1 MVKISFNDK
10 KNRFNII
17 SPFSMTDKIRDIP
30 NRRWDGKNRYWSV
43 PAIRANV
50 EYIHKHLLDGAEL
63 EGDVEKVISDLMKS
77 FAMRRSGVTEARFP
91 SWYPFKTK
99 PREKQM
105 EALNKVYDME
115 SVALFMDMRT
125 GKTKVIIDLAS
136 ARRMQATVDR
146 VLIICPLSIRKNWV
160 REIELHAP
168 FPVDAYLLDSSK
180 PKDFKRWMSVK
191 HDFKW
196 LIVGVESLAAGSAI
210 KYVEEFVL
218 SSYKLMT
225 VVDESSKIKGHA
237 AIRAKN
243 CVKIGRHSAFRVVM
257 TGTPISHGP
266 MDLFMQFEF
275 LDPDII
281 GIGDFYSFRK
291 RYAIMGGYEDKQ
303 IIGYQNMEELMEM
316 LEPFV
321 FQVRKDEV
329 FPDAPKKIYIRRET
343 QLTEKQRAIYRQV
356 KKEGIAEVDDQTMLV
371 QNALEKMLRL
381 QEIVGGTVSFRND
394 PEVEVATRKKYTRRR
409 IEGPNPKL
417 SELMD
422 VVQEYAGSTIVW
434 CAFREEIA
442 MVSEALRKEYGD
454 DQVVELHGDVD
465 EATRDYNVNV
475 AFQGGKARFLVGNT
489 ATGGMG
495 LTMHKAENEI
505 YFSNSF
511 NYTDREQSEER
522 AFGPHKTNGT
532 IIIDI
537 IAEKTVDEHILE
549 ALTQKK
555 DVSEYVRGT
564 IDTLKDKLYEA

>member
-1 MVKISFNDK
+1 MITIAFDTK
-10 KNRFNII
+10 KNRFYIT
-17 SPFSMTDKIRDIP
+17 SPYNMSDTIRDIP
-30 NRRWDGKNRYWSV
+30 NRRWDGKNRVWSV
-43 PAIRANV
+43 PAIKSNV
-50 EYIHKHLLDGAEL
+50 EYIHKYLEL
-63 EGDVEKVISDLMKS
+63 GTGFVGNAREVLHEMVAKFKAKKNGVVEAK
-77 FAMRRSGVTEARFP
+77 FP
-91 SWYPFKTK
+91 SWYPFKTE
-99 PREKQM
+99 PRIKQM
-105 EALNKVYDME
+105 EALHKVYDMD

-136 ARRMQATVDR
+136 AKRMQAQIER
-146 VLIICPLSIRKNWV
+146 VLIVCPLSIRKNWI
-160 REIELHAP
+160 REIDVHAP
-168 FPVDAYLLDSSK
+168 FPIDAYLLDTSK
-180 PKDFKRWMSVK
+180 PKDFTKWMNTK

-196 LIVGVESLAAGSAI
+196 LLVGVESLAAGSAM
-210 KYVEEFVL
+210 KYAEEFVN
-218 SSYKLMT
+218 SSMKTMC

-237 AIRAKN
+237 ANRAKN
-243 CVKIGRHSAFRVVM
+243 CVKLGRRSSHRVIM

-281 GIGDFYSFRK
+281 GIGDFYSFKK

-303 IIGYQNMEELMEM
+303 IVGYQNIDELMEM

-329 FPDAPKKIYIRRET
+329 FPDAPKKVYLRRET
-343 QLTEKQRAIYRQV
+343 QLTDRQRALYRQV
-356 KKEGIAEVDDQTMLV
+356 KREGLAELGDQTMIV

-381 QEIVGGTVSFRND
+381 QEITGGSISFKTD
-394 PEVEVATRKKYTRRR
+394 PETEALTKKKYVRQR
-409 IEGPNPKL
+409 IDGGNPKL
-417 SELMD
+417 AELLE
-422 VVQEYAGSTIVW
+422 VVEEYVGPTIIW

-442 MVSEALRKEYGD
+442 IVCEALRKEYGH

-465 EATRDYNVNV
+465 EATRDYNVNT
-475 AFQGGKARFLVGNT
+475 AFQSGAARFLVGNT

-522 AFGPHKTNGT
+522 AFGPHKKSGT
-532 IIIDI
+532 VIIDI
-537 IAEKTVDEHILE
+537 VAEKTVDEHILE

-555 DVSEYVRGT
+555 DVSEYVRST
-564 IDTLKDKLYEA
+564 IDTLKEKLYE